1 MLAPEGAQGPGE
13 TSYAYPN
20 PGWASG
26 VVGFGPAGPASGFD
40 PVRRVLTFTTGPLD
54 KDLEI
59 AGPIKL
65 VLYASSTARDTDF
78 VVKLAEQYP
87 QPAEDR
93 AKGLNPSSQLVTK
106 GWLRASHRALDPKRS
121 TEMEPCLLYTSP
133 S

>member
-65 VLYASSTARDTDF
+65 VLYASSSRNDTDF
-78 VVKLAEQYP
+78 FVKLAEQYP
-87 QPAEDR
+87 Q
-93 AKGLNPSSQLVTK
+93 GNSQLVTK
-106 GWLRASHRALDPKRS
+106 GWLRASHRELDPRHS
-121 TEMEPCLLYTSP
+121 TEMEP
-133 S
+133 